1 MVSRITTP
9 EPIAVIY
16 YRSFENF
23 GISFISEELLTL
35 DAGKGVSSKIYL
47 SSP

>member
-9 EPIAVIY
+9 KPIAMIY

-23 GISFISEELLTL
+23 GMSFISEELLIL
-35 DAGKGVSSKIYL
+35 DAGKGVSSKTYL

>member
-9 EPIAVIY
+9 KSIAVIY
-16 YRSFENF
+16 YRSLENF
-23 GISFISEELLTL
+23 GMSCISEELLIL
-35 DAGKGVSSKIYL
+35 DAGKGVSSKTCL